1 MKTALQMLSDEHKN
15 ILTVI
20 DILLREC
27 DSIESG
33 KKIDETFFK
42 KAIGFIEG
50 YADKFHH
57 AKEEDILFVELCKDE
72 VQMRCNPTQQMLHE
86 HDLGR
91 NFIKELK
98 EGIKKDNKDKIIEN
112 TRGYAYLLKDHIFKE
127 DNILYPMADES
138 LSPSIKNDI
147 LNKFKQVEMELDK
160 EKDKCLLFLIR
171 INSIIWT
178 NKCIN

>member
-15 ILTVI
+15 ILAVI
-20 DILLREC
+20 DSLLREC

-33 KKIDETFFK
+33 NKIDKNFFK

-72 VQMRCNPTQQMLHE
+72 VQMHCNPTQQMLHE

-98 EGIKKDNKDKIIEN
+98 KGIEKDNKDKIIEN
-112 TRGYAYLLKDHIFKE
+112 ARGYAHLLKDHIFKE
-127 DNILYPMADES
+127 ENILYPMADES

-147 LNKFKQVEMELDK
+147 LNKFKEVEMELDK
-160 EKDKCLLFLIR
+160 EKDKYLLFLKEL
-171 INSIIWT
+171 T
-178 NKCIN
+178 Q